1 MSKIK
6 PGDVVIVTTN
16 QAGTVWWILDGEVAV
31 MLRNKDIW
39 YGKDYEARI
48 PSSKEELEACVV
60 DLEKW
65 QKSK

>member
-6 PGDVVIVTTN
+6 PGDVVIVSTN
-16 QAGTVWWILDGEVAV
+16 QAGTVWWIENGEVAV

-39 YGKDYEARI
+39 YGNDYEVRI
-48 PSSKEELEACVV
+48 PSSKEELDSCIV